1 MTQNDTPAGRRNL
14 VPAGGT
20 LLIWIPSL
28 AGPALCDRCAI
39 ALFYAKRWHIDRFWR
54 RRDRTLAATSPGR
67 PPFPAAH
74 PGLDSRGGQALVAGP
89 DNLVRKRLEHGQL
102 IAGQRDV
109 QG

>member
-28 AGPALCDRCAI
+28 AGPAPCDRCAI
-39 ALFYAKRWHIDRFWR
+39 ALLYAKRWHIDRFWR

-67 PPFPAAH
+67 PPFPGGPSRAGFPRRPGPSSGPRRPGPRAA
-74 PGLDSRGGQALVAGP
+74 RG
-89 DNLVRKRLEHGQL
+89 
-102 IAGQRDV
+102 
-109 QG
+109 